1 MGNRDTRG
9 RATAAAPST
18 LIAVLTLIV
27 TSDSG
32 GPLSEP
38 EASEHWPG
46 PFPRSERVDY
56 LDGPV
61 VVAAGLIRY
70 EHWGREQDGG
80 WGQCQNP
87 SAMCLVPSEK
97 FGLAPGSRHER
108 LSQVRTVIHRT

>member
-18 LIAVLTLIV
+18 LIAVLTQIV

-38 EASEHWPG
+38 EASEHG
-46 PFPRSERVDY
+46 AGQFPRSEQVHD

-61 VVAAGLIRY
+61 VVATA
-70 EHWGREQDGG
+70 
-80 WGQCQNP
+80 
-87 SAMCLVPSEK
+87 A
-97 FGLAPGSRHER
+97 
-108 LSQVRTVIHRT
+108 